1 METFN
6 SDSAL
11 YGHPDELLV
20 YGKLRCPFNLKKIKF
35 QSCWTFSEDSLD
47 VNGDV
52 TFEKPLSVTDTEG
65 IGLQLLEEKGV
76 LLSTENFPPIR
87 SLTLTN
93 NVKVILN

>member
-1 METFN
+1 M
-6 SDSAL
+6 
-11 YGHPDELLV
+11 
-20 YGKLRCPFNLKKIKF
+20 
-35 QSCWTFSEDSLD
+35 D

-65 IGLQLLEEKGV
+65 IGLHLLEEKGV

-93 NVKVILN
+93 NVKVVLNRQLIFSLVLSTVLFSLDYK